1 MDHQINTEDD
11 RVIGFAEFGDPSGVP
26 VLSCHGAPGCRLAPK
41 HYAEDGAASGFR
53 LIGIA
58 RPGYGISSPLPGR
71 SVVDWTRDALAVAN
85 HLQLEQLV
93 LQSTSTGGS
102 YSLATASVA
111 ADRVIGVL
119 VCCGMTDMHW
129 ANGIAEARME
139 CALPIWESADR
150 DAAIAVA
157 IDQFGAPG
165 EKRLIPNNAALFAL
179 PPASFKPKTRR
190 IR

>member
-1 MDHQINTEDD
+1 MLSS
-11 RVIGFAEFGDPSGVP
+11 VILPACRCCPPRSAWLQACAET
-26 VLSCHGAPGCRLAPK
+26 LCRGRRRFRL
-41 HYAEDGAASGFR
+41 R

-71 SVVDWTRDALAVAN
+71 RVVDWTRDALAVAN
-85 HLQLEQLV
+85 HLQLVQLV

-102 YSLATASVA
+102 YLLATASVA

-119 VCCGMTDMHW
+119 VCCGMTDMHRD
-129 ANGIAEARME
+129 NGIAEARME

-157 IDQFGAPG
+157 IDQFGAHG